1 MAAEVS
7 IWTQLGLTWLGS
19 GVGVGVGA
27 GAGASAGGKQ
37 KDEAPGIGYFVVI
50 PTNSW
55 KHSPYTTHKYIHM
68 MWLRG
73 NEWLSD
79 DDGDGYDG
87 DDDEVEGSLSYAIS
101 H

>member
-1 MAAEVS
+1 
-7 IWTQLGLTWLGS
+7 
-19 GVGVGVGA
+19 
-27 GAGASAGGKQ
+27 
-37 KDEAPGIGYFVVI
+37 
-50 PTNSW
+50 
-55 KHSPYTTHKYIHM
+55 M